1 MRKSVLTLVFVFL
14 STFSVFAQSDT
25 DEKKN
30 ELGLTI
36 GAEIVPSVESNGNRL
51 DLSSSVVFG
60 INYARQLKAGKN
72 IALYFEVPFVAAPSH
87 SVTLGSGIL
96 PPAPD
101 TPTSL
106 ATLYI
111 TPGVRVKFA
120 RKSAFSPWVSFG
132 GGYGLYEGSQRLASG
147 AANPDRFSSV
157 GTLQWGGG
165 VDIKTPL
172 KILFPITLRGE
183 VRDFYTLDS
192 LNFNTGRG
200 TSQHNV
206 FVGGGIVLKF

>member
-1 MRKSVLTLVFVFL
+1 MRKPVLSVMFVLL
-14 STFSVFAQSDT
+14 SAAAFAQNDG
-25 DEKKN
+25 DDKKN

-36 GAEIVPSVESNGNRL
+36 GAEIVPSVEANGTRL
-51 DLSSSVVFG
+51 DFSSSVVFG
-60 INYARQLKAGKN
+60 VDYARRLKAGKN
-72 IALYFEVPFVAAPSH
+72 IALYLEVPFVAAPSH
-87 SVTLGSGIL
+87 SVTAGTTIL
-96 PPAPD
+96 PPLPA

-106 ATLYI
+106 ATLFV
-111 TPGVRVKFA
+111 TPGLRVKFA

-132 GGYGLYEGSQRLASG
+132 GGYGLYEGSERLSNG
-147 AANPDRFSSV
+147 AVNPDRFSSV

-200 TSQHNV
+200 TGQHNV